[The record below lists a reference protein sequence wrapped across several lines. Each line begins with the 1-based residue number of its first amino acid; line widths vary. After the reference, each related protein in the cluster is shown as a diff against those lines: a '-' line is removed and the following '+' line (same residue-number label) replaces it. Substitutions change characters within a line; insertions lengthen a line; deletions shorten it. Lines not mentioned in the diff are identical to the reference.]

1 MAASNTRFTQNSLG
15 QSKTPIDSD
24 HGIYRYCERRGRFN
38 MKLPRRNFLHLA
50 AGAAALSAVS
60 RIAWAQT
67 YPTRPVRMS
76 ASSPEAVRTSRRALT
91 RLHPASSALNAVATP
106 RCSSRLSRS
115 SRFRLNDALAH
126 APPRAN
132 KGRLSRR
139 RVVQPLPEARK
150 HLVSPFQKHGPH
162 PVARIQRQAR
172 RKLVSGRSEKGC

>member
-1 MAASNTRFTQNSLG
+1 
-15 QSKTPIDSD
+15 
-24 HGIYRYCERRGRFN
+24 

-67 YPTRPVRMS
+67 YPTRPVRML

-162 PVARIQRQAR
+162 PASPASSAIAAQGPPAGSVASGMGAHRNAQPAVSFLMQSNSHVLPVQR
-172 RKLVSGRSEKGC
+172 SSTIEP